1 MSDGFGLFYRSW
13 KTGGETK
20 KVVVCLHGIDLHSA
34 AFKFIGERIASDGT
48 EVYALD
54 YRGFGNSKEEG
65 LERGD
70 TRNFNRQLEDILE
83 TVRYLR
89 GTSPNAKLFMLAHSI
104 GTTFT
109 LWFAANHQDLIDGMI
124 LEAPPVK
131 GNVRVSPLDLLKI
144 ALQANLSPRAR
155 FDLLSRLP
163 RSFQERR
170 YKIIM
175 EDPLCPKDYSV
186 SWLFGVTR
194 NLSGKMLQY
203 APRVEKPALVIYGGM
218 DDEAL
223 PEGVKQLYE
232 KLATKDKTLRSFAGA
247 DHYLY
252 DTAFVKMTPSYD
264 PVKAEEVV
272 ETVRE
277 WLKAH

>member
-1 MSDGFGLFYRSW
+1 MRS
-13 KTGGETK
+13 
-20 KVVVCLHGIDLHSA
+20 
-34 AFKFIGERIASDGT
+34 
-48 EVYALD
+48 
-54 YRGFGNSKEEG
+54 
-65 LERGD
+65 
-70 TRNFNRQLEDILE
+70 
-83 TVRYLR
+83 LR
-89 GTSPNAKLFMLAHSI
+89 GYPNAKLFMLAHSI

-124 LEAPPVK
+124 LESPPVE

-144 ALQANLSPRAR
+144 ALQAKLSPRTR

-163 RSFQERR
+163 TSFKERR

-175 EDPLCPKDYSV
+175 DDPLCPKDYSV

-194 NLSGKMLQY
+194 TLTGKMLQY
-203 APRVEKPALVIYGGM
+203 GSRIEKPALVIYGEM

-223 PEGVKQLYE
+223 PAGVKRLFE
-232 KLATKDKTLRSFAGA
+232 KLATKDKTLRSFADA

-252 DTAFVKMTPSYD
+252 DTAFIKMTPSYD
-264 PVKAEEVV
+264 PAKAGEVAGV
-272 ETVRE
+272 VRE